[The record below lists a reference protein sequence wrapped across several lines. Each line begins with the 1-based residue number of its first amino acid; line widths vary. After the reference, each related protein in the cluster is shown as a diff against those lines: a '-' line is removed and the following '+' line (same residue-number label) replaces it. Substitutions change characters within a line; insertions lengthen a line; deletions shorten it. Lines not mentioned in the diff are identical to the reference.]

1 MHKWNRF
8 APWRVREAPSRSTRG
23 LRARPRRPPSC
34 APGSSAP
41 ASSAASTPARR
52 GSPERGSPASPPP
65 RPRAPREAAAEIGA
79 DRAFASAEE
88 LVVSDE
94 VDVVHVCAP
103 NNLHLPLARAA
114 LEAGKHV
121 VCEKPVAFDAV
132 GAGELARAA
141 ELAGRVATVPFVYR
155 YYPTVREARAR
166 ARAGA
171 LGELRLLYGGY
182 LQDWLLAPSDDNW
195 RVEPELGGPSR
206 AFADIGSHWCDLIEF
221 VSGQRIVS
229 VSARTAVAHA
239 ERPRREARSFAR
251 GDGGG
256 VPRAVETEDIAAVM
270 FETDAGIVG
279 STVISQVSAGR
290 KNQLWFEVSG
300 TEAAVGFDQEQPETL
315 WVGRRSGSERVPRD
329 FDTLAPEA
337 AAYVTV
343 PGGHPQGY
351 RDCFDA
357 FVGETYAAIAGEPAA
372 DGLPTLADGLRAV
385 RITEAVLES
394 ARERVWVE
402 VGEK

>member
-1 MHKWNRF
+1 MESERGSI
-8 APWRVREAPSRSTRG
+8 AVDPRSSGSPAATTE
-23 LRARPRRPPSC
+23 LRAGIVGTGFIGRVHAR
-34 APGSSAP
+34 SARLAGARLAGVA
-41 ASSAASTPARR
+41 ASSAESA
-52 GSPERGSPASPPP
+52 
-65 RPRAPREAAAEIGA
+65 REAAAEIGA

-206 AFADIGSHWCDLIEF
+206 AFADIGSHWCDLVEF

-290 KNQLWFEVSG
+290 KNQLWFELSG

-329 FDTLAPEA
+329 FDTLTPQA